1 MSNKKRIKS
10 GIKKTTIAIG
20 CAFVGPVLFVLGS
33 GQPENDYQSLLWIF
47 VGGLIMLCSIVI
59 GILGLRDIVGGFFE
73 KN

>member
-33 GQPENDYQSLLWIF
+33 GQPENDYQSLLWVCI
-47 VGGLIMLCSIVI
+47 GGLIMLCSIVI
-59 GILGLRDIVGGFFE
+59 GLLGLRNIVRGFFE